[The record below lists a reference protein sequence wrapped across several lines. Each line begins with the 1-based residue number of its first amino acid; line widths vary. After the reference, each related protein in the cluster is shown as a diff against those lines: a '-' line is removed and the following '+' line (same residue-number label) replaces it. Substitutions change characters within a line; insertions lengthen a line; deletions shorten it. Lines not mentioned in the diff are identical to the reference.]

1 MFMCCAKLS
10 SVINLIYSGQQV
22 FSYTGAFGTLHEFL
36 KTLCANFNN
45 IAIFIALKWMDFYA
59 RLNQVHH
66 FKARQTLD
74 RIQNTIK
81 MV

>member
-45 IAIFIALKWMDFYA
+45 IAIFIALK
-59 RLNQVHH
+59 
-66 FKARQTLD
+66 
-74 RIQNTIK
+74 
-81 MV
+81 